1 MQDTPP
7 DLLLNPFSTLLCVL
21 GQPLCSYIKGLPSP
35 LASSWVWPM
44 GRLHSRLKGG
54 LRVTSGCLLPSF
66 PSSGFDS
73 HWCVLNV
80 TVPFLRAS
88 PDNSYFG
95 FQKKQ
100 CLFKT
105 LFIFPN
111 LSVSSM
117 YCPGPLYKDP
127 LSPIARMSHT
137 ASPRYQEGCLAAV
150 IQLQLC
156 YGRGATNSRG
166 QSVVLATPQILLPP
180 HKFTASAKPS
190 CFHLP
195 RQSWSLHMLVSTPS
209 MLSFSVLVWSPTY
222 SPRSSFTTGF
232 SIQSLFTRQLDMIM
246 PFSQYEGFHK

>member
-73 HWCVLNV
+73 NWCVLNV

-117 YCPGPLYKDP
+117 YCPGPLYKDA
-127 LSPIARMSHT
+127 LNPIARMSHT
-137 ASPRYQEGCLAAV
+137 ASPRYQEGWLGSCYPAPALLWKRGHKFQGTVCCLGHTTDPTASTNS
-150 IQLQLC
+150 QLQPNHPASICLVNPGPC
-156 YGRGATNSRG
+156 TCWSPCLQCCPSQFQFGLLLTLLGP
-166 QSVVLATPQILLPP
+166 VLP
-180 HKFTASAKPS
+180 
-190 CFHLP
+190 
-195 RQSWSLHMLVSTPS
+195 LVSP
-209 MLSFSVLVWSPTY
+209 Y
-222 SPRSSFTTGF
+222 SHCSHG
-232 SIQSLFTRQLDMIM
+232 
-246 PFSQYEGFHK
+246 SQT